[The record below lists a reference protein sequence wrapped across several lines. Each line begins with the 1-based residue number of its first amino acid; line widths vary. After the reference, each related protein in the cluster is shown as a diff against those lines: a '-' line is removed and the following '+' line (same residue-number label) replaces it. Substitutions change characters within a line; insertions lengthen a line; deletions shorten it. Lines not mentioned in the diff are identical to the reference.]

1 LIGFVYLYNYIQ
13 SSNPQTP
20 TNTLDTQQQYEQQ
33 QQQQQHDQQQQ
44 GKKSGSHFKG
54 DDVYFG
60 MIKDENEIVKRE
72 KGYRD
77 FSFNV
82 LVSDRIGYYRDVPD
96 TRSRL

>member
-1 LIGFVYLYNYIQ
+1 
-13 SSNPQTP
+13 
-20 TNTLDTQQQYEQQ
+20 
-33 QQQQQHDQQQQ
+33 
-44 GKKSGSHFKG
+44 
-54 DDVYFG
+54 VYFG